1 MQYLIFKHA
10 LIDNIEKLKDIIINY
25 DDIVS
30 NLNCSIDGNNEQFNK
45 KLSEIVDEMFQK
57 RGTAR

>member
-1 MQYLIFKHA
+1 MLNY
-10 LIDNIEKLKDIIINY
+10 EKLKDIIINY

-30 NLNCSIDGNNEQFNK
+30 NLNCGIDGNNEQFNK